1 MPMTTTNAAEPRTFR
16 DRFGDTTLRVSVV
29 AWLLSYFAARWAL
42 NEFAT
47 AGTAIRL
54 AIALVPLVPFVV
66 FLLGFIAHLRRTDEL
81 ERRVQLEALAVA
93 FPLTVVLL
101 MLLALVQL
109 AMPLNP
115 DDWSYRHV
123 WSFLP
128 MFWLVGAVIA
138 RRRYS

>member
-1 MPMTTTNAAEPRTFR
+1 MPIAPTETAERRTMR
-16 DRFGDTTLRVSVV
+16 DRFGDTSLRVAVV
-29 AWLLSYFAARWAL
+29 AWLLSYLAARWAL
-42 NEFAT
+42 EEFAT
-47 AGTAIRL
+47 AGTVTRV

-66 FLLGFIAHLRRTDEL
+66 FLLGFISHLRRTDEL
-81 ERRVQLEALAVA
+81 ERRIQLEALAVA

-101 MLLALVQL
+101 MLLGLVQL

-128 MFWLVGAVIA
+128 MFWLVGAAIA